1 MPDGIAARGSL
12 LQIET
17 SRDASPSGTIAI
29 SGTAVTGTTTAFE
42 TDYTVGDLMVYTNA
56 AGLPEGRIV
65 KTITSDTAI
74 VLDAAPSATIS
85 AGASHTVINLGSI
98 LYMGGIDG
106 PGQQADEIEVTNL
119 SSVFKSYVAGNIDP
133 GSLSFPVFWQAK
145 SANHAQL
152 YNDFKAGTERWM
164 VQWDPDS
171 ATFGTNPPPHL
182 SNSHW
187 IFRAHSLQFGK
198 SSQVGGAVQANLNM
212 RISGQPDLI
221 VGVDA

>member
-1 MPDGIAARGSL
+1 MPDGIAARGTL

-17 SRDASPSGTIAI
+17 SRDTSPDGTIAI
-29 SGTAVTGTTTAFE
+29 SGTAVTGTTTAFQ

-56 AGLPEGRIV
+56 DGLPEARVV

-74 VLDAAPSATIS
+74 VLDAAPSAAIS
-85 AGASHTVINLGSI
+85 SGAAHTVINLGSI

-119 SSVFKSYVAGNIDP
+119 SSIFKSYIAGNIDA
-133 GSLSFPVFWQAK
+133 GSLSFPVWWQAK
-145 SANHAQL
+145 DTGHAQL
-152 YNDFKAGTERWM
+152 YSDFKAGTERWM
-164 VQWDPDS
+164 VQWDPDT
-171 ATFGTNPPPHL
+171 ATFGTTPPPDL

-187 IFRAHSLQFGK
+187 IFRATSLQFGK
-198 SSQVGGAVQANLNM
+198 SSQVGAAVTANLNM